1 MSIEQLQYDWEHKQE
16 IKLRGEL
23 YVEIINSKQK
33 EEPSKRLVELFCDL
47 VNNTLTR
54 FKYNQDLYDDLFQS
68 AILDLLLYWK
78 KYNEKSNCDPKM
90 YMNQIIK
97 SSFSHTYYTKLKH
110 QSQTICLQ
118 DIQQVF

>member
-1 MSIEQLQYDWEHKQE
+1 MSIEQLQYDWEYKQE

-47 VNNTLTR
+47 VNNTLTG

-68 AILDLLLYWK
+68 ALSNFQEDFELRSENRQYTDLFPKFLYKIL
-78 KYNEKSNCDPKM
+78 
-90 YMNQIIK
+90 
-97 SSFSHTYYTKLKH
+97 
-110 QSQTICLQ
+110 
-118 DIQQVF
+118 

>member
-1 MSIEQLQYDWEHKQE
+1 MSVDQIQYDWERKQE

-33 EEPSKRLVELFCDL
+33 EEPSKRLVQLFCGL
-47 VNNTLTR
+47 VENTLVR
-54 FKYNQDLYDDLFQS
+54 FKYSQTLYDDLFQS
-68 AILDLLLYWK
+68 ALLDLLLYWK

-90 YMNQIIK
+90 YMTEIIK
-97 SSFSHTYYTKLKH
+97 SSFAHTYYTNLKH
-110 QSQTICLQ
+110 KSKTICLQ